1 MRVKLFLLLLI
12 SNITFSQIVINEID
26 PDTPSTEHIFVSGI
40 TNLSKVEIFSMFGT
54 KVFEK
59 TVNEDQI
66 IPISFQA
73 GMYFVKI
80 NTNDKQIIKKI
91 IVK

>member
-1 MRVKLFLLLLI
+1 VL
-12 SNITFSQIVINEID
+12 
-26 PDTPSTEHIFVSGI
+26 
-40 TNLSKVEIFSMFGT
+40 GT

-59 TVNEDQI
+59 TGIEDQI

>member
-1 MRVKLFLLLLI
+1 MEAERAEEVAVLLDVMSELI
-12 SNITFSQIVINEID
+12 SLYFSANNNLILVFSIKF
-26 PDTPSTEHIFVSGI
+26 FVF
-40 TNLSKVEIFSMFGT
+40 KVEIFSVLGT

-59 TVNEDQI
+59 TVHEDQI

>member
-1 MRVKLFLLLLI
+1 LASESFEATDVKVYP
-12 SNITFSQIVINEID
+12 N
-26 PDTPSTEHIFVSGI
+26 PATEHIFVSGI
-40 TNLSKVEIFSMFGT
+40 TNLSKVEIFSVLGT